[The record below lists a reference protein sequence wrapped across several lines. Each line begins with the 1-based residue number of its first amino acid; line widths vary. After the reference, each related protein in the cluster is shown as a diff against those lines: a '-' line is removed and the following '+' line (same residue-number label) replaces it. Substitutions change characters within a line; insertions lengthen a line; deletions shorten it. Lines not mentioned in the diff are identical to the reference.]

1 MHRVAGKMHR
11 VAGWMHRVA
20 VGYKRSLSYPS
31 PHSADALVPPVQL
44 EMGKQRWSCV
54 ELGSRHQS
62 GSSGS
67 VEIDTPS
74 SVQLV
79 PAASQGSQL
88 PPSLK

>member
-1 MHRVAGKMHR
+1 
-11 VAGWMHRVA
+11 
-20 VGYKRSLSYPS
+20 
-31 PHSADALVPPVQL
+31 
-44 EMGKQRWSCV
+44 MGKQRWSCV

-67 VEIDTPS
+67 VETATPS